1 MGEIVELHKKANL
14 ADTLRKLAD
23 MVDDGKYPGKS
34 ATIIIDTEIH
44 GFSTD
49 KTGIFGIIWD
59 CNFAIH
65 AIMNAQLYGMEDE

>member
-1 MGEIVELHKKANL
+1 
-14 ADTLRKLAD
+14 

-65 AIMNAQLYGMEDE
+65 AIMNAQLYGMDDE